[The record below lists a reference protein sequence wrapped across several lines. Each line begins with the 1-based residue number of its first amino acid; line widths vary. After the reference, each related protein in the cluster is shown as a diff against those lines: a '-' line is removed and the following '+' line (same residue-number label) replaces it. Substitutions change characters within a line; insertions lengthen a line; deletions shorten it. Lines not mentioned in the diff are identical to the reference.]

1 MSLPV
6 LRFTP
11 LAAQRIAC
19 DSGYLTHPSG
29 QCVAAAEPLQLQTIG
44 FRGQEERIMRY
55 VLALLAAV
63 NAWGIMPACS
73 EESEPGVSLASLDNI
88 YTVGSTQN
96 NGAEPDRN
104 TALTKEGEFESPE
117 TIAAIEK
124 NREDRERTVVMDR

>member
-1 MSLPV
+1 V
-6 LRFTP
+6 RC
-11 LAAQRIAC
+11 R
-19 DSGYLTHPSG
+19 SGT
-29 QCVAAAEPLQLQTIG
+29 VAAPDYW

>member
-1 MSLPV
+1 LV
-6 LRFTP
+6 LE
-11 LAAQRIAC
+11 
-19 DSGYLTHPSG
+19 GKK
-29 QCVAAAEPLQLQTIG
+29 
-44 FRGQEERIMRY
+44 ERIMRY

-63 NAWGIMPACS
+63 NAWAIMPACS

-104 TALTKEGEFESPE
+104 TVLIKECDFESPE

-124 NREDRERTVVMDR
+124 NREARERIVVMDR